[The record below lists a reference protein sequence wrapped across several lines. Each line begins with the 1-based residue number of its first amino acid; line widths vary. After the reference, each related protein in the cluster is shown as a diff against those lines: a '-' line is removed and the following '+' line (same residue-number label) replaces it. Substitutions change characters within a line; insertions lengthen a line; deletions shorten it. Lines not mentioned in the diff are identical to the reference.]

1 MTKTEFERI
10 SAVRGVTQI
19 GFLVNDIFCT
29 MDHWCEEHGVGPWKL
44 YRHTRDRLQ
53 NVVCQE
59 GICEEDFAFYTARA
73 MLGDLQ
79 LEVMQPISGIPFY
92 SGWLAEKGPVLHH
105 FKETVPDEVFAD
117 VLDYYGS
124 QGMGILF
131 GGEFFGSKFYFIDS
145 VPELGVLIEIGNGK
159 SPQGAPVEWMSFYPS
174 ASENSSLIQ
183 TG

>member
-59 GICEEDFAFYTARA
+59 GICEEDFCLLYRQRDVGGSPTGSHAA
-73 MLGDLQ
+73 DL
-79 LEVMQPISGIPFY
+79 
-92 SGWLAEKGPVLHH
+92 WHPVL
-105 FKETVPDEVFAD
+105 FRLARRERARP
-117 VLDYYGS
+117 
-124 QGMGILF
+124 
-131 GGEFFGSKFYFIDS
+131 
-145 VPELGVLIEIGNGK
+145 
-159 SPQGAPVEWMSFYPS
+159 
-174 ASENSSLIQ
+174 ASL
-183 TG
+183 